1 MTGLGVWQRKRP
13 SYARLAELRR
23 AYFAR
28 FEASSAL
35 CFGEVGLAIRSC
47 RACEVAK
54 YGQGWIRTSEGVSQQ
69 IYSLPRLAA
78 SVPTRNQGFRDSP
91 FAILGLRLH
100 TALNS

>member
-1 MTGLGVWQRKRP
+1 MDSRYGSVAL
-13 SYARLAELRR
+13 LRSVSR
-23 AYFAR
+23 APKGMLRQAK
-28 FEASSAL
+28 AGSAL
-35 CFGEVGLAIRSC
+35 SFGEVWLAIRSC

-78 SVPTRNQGFRDSP
+78 SVPTRNEGFRGSP
-91 FAILGLRLH
+91 FAILGLRFH

>member
-1 MTGLGVWQRKRP
+1 M
-13 SYARLAELRR
+13 LRQ
-23 AYFAR
+23 AKAG
-28 FEASSAL
+28 SAL
-35 CFGEVGLAIRSC
+35 SFGEVWLAIRSC

-78 SVPTRNQGFRDSP
+78 SVPTRNEGFRGSP
-91 FAILGLRLH
+91 FAILGLRFH